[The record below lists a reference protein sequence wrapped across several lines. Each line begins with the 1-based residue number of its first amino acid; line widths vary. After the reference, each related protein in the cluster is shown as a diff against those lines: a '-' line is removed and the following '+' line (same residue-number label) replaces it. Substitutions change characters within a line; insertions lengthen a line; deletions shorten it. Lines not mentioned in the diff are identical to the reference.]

1 MRLIGILLLA
11 VLVVG
16 CDDSKIKFSEP
27 QPKKVKMIEKIPN
40 NLIGDYTLCSDTSI
54 IGHFDKEYPFKKEKD
69 MKLNAENIVQIT
81 NKGFYNK
88 IKGEITLEF
97 KKSDSLFRTYESKK
111 MMFDTLVDEYYNHP
125 NYTYDITF
133 FNDTSITFKFSL
145 VDTMFYVSKKNIIK
159 IYKGDPYLNINYGV
173 NKWLVFQIKK
183 NKNGTLFFNS
193 ITKSDDYVLRRIMK
207 LNNENYTADSLTPS
221 KKSFSQFIKMEGF
234 ERGIKLQKVK

>member
-11 VLVVG
+11 ELVVG
-16 CDDSKIKFSEP
+16 CDGSKTKFSEP

-40 NLIGDYTLCSDTSI
+40 NLIGDYILCSDNSI

-111 MMFDTLVDEYYNHP
+111 MIFDTLVDEYYNHP
-125 NYTYDITF
+125 NYTYDITS
-133 FNDTSITFKFSL
+133 FNDTNITFKFSL
-145 VDTMFYVSKKNIIK
+145 VDTMFYVSKKI
-159 IYKGDPYLNINYGV
+159 
-173 NKWLVFQIKK
+173 
-183 NKNGTLFFNS
+183 
-193 ITKSDDYVLRRIMK
+193 
-207 LNNENYTADSLTPS
+207 
-221 KKSFSQFIKMEGF
+221 
-234 ERGIKLQKVK
+234 